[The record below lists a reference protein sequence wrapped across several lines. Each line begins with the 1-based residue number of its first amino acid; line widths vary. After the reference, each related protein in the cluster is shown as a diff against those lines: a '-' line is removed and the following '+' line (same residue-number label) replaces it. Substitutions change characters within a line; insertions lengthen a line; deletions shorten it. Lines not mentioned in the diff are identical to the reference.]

1 MNTNKD
7 AKVILCF
14 GDSNTWG
21 RNPIDSSRFN
31 SSQRWTGKLQDGLGK
46 NFYIIEE
53 GLGGRTT
60 DCENPGRE
68 GRDGFLY
75 FKPCIE
81 SHEPDIVVLMLGT
94 NDLKDFIDKSA
105 DDIVLS
111 LESYC
116 QHIQVLDKR
125 PSLIL
130 VSPTSLNMDA
140 PEFMHKD
147 QFSEASGEKASELPA
162 KIEALARKYICEF
175 LNASDFA
182 ELGNDGLHWTEDS
195 HNKFG
200 EEVVQKVRGLA

>member
-1 MNTNKD
+1 MNTNND
-7 AKVILCF
+7 AKVVLCF

-21 RNPIDSSRFN
+21 RNPIDRSRYDAQ
-31 SSQRWTGKLQDGLGK
+31 QRWTGILQSNLGQD
-46 NFYIIEE
+46 YYVIEE

-94 NDLKDFIDKSA
+94 NDLKDFIDKSS

-116 QHIQVLDKR
+116 QHIQVLDKKT
-125 PSLIL
+125 SLVL
-130 VSPTSLNMDA
+130 VSPTGLTLDA
-140 PEFMHKD
+140 PEFMLKD
-147 QFSEASGEKASELPA
+147 QFSEYGVEKALELPE
-162 KIEALARKYICEF
+162 KIKILSEKYNCVF
-175 LNASDFA
+175 LDASDFA
-182 ELGNDGLHWTEDS
+182 ELGNDGLHWADES

-200 EEVVQKVRGLA
+200 EEVVQIVRGLA